1 MKSTDAILRR
11 QVKTME
17 TIETKRKFGKLCPWA
32 GRMANRE
39 TKGAGSKS
47 SGLMVLYRKEMA
59 DHMHSKRFLII
70 LLLILIT
77 SLASLYGA
85 LSGIQEAVKDSSDFI
100 FLKLFTTSG
109 KSIPSFV
116 SFIGLL
122 GPFVGLTLGFDAI
135 NNERNGG
142 TLNRLV
148 SQPIY
153 RDAVI
158 NGKFLAGY
166 TVIVIMVFSMGIL
179 IGTAGLVSTG
189 IAPSGEELVRL
200 FVFLIYTTVYI
211 AFWLALSILFSVLC
225 KHAATS
231 ALSVIAVWLF
241 FAIFMGLL
249 AGIIANGLFPTENA
263 TSMQTVMQNYTWNQ
277 NLNRLSPYYLYSE
290 AVSTILNPSVRT
302 VSIITVNQLSGA
314 VAGYL
319 PLGQSL
325 LLVWPHLV
333 WLLALTM
340 IVFAI
345 SYVCFMRQEIR
356 SGQ

>member
-1 MKSTDAILRR
+1 
-11 QVKTME
+11 ME

-302 VSIITVNQLSGA
+302 VSVITVNQLSGA